1 MANESSPTY
10 EEDVKDAG
18 QAFPGEFSS
27 GMSLRD
33 WFAGQ
38 ALADMASVVDKDFPG
53 FGMEQVAK
61 ECYRMADAMIA
72 ERGKA
77 D

>member
-1 MANESSPTY
+1 MT
-10 EEDVKDAG
+10 KDGG
-18 QAFPGEFSS
+18 QAFPGENT

-38 ALADMASVVDKDFPG
+38 ALSNMRIISAFSRSDMEKMADS
-53 FGMEQVAK
+53 
-61 ECYRMADAMIA
+61 CYRMADAMIDR
-72 ERGKA
+72 RGEA